1 MDPFV
6 LEAPM
11 GIVLGKAEIESKNR
25 NEKHGETAEIRLEKP
40 QDQCIPETDMHSS
53 VSSCPNSI

>member
-1 MDPFV
+1 
-6 LEAPM
+6 M